1 MFKNKTLVVIG
12 VVGALTLL
20 LGGVGVAYAYA
31 QGPQPPV
38 EDGTFYGRGRFPGG
52 GMFGFGGVF
61 SDEAPMRG
69 RTSLV
74 GATAEVTG
82 LSDEEVI
89 AALNEGQTFADI
101 AEGAGVDP
109 QEIVDAAVAEHE
121 ARLQAAVDAGRL
133 TNEQME
139 QMFEDVRE
147 HVTDELD
154 ETHEPR
160 LFGGGRFGAGGLLGR
175 SDGGSWTTMFDVV
188 AEAVGLDP
196 SGLFTELHEGKSVAE
211 IAEEEGVELEEVQNA
226 IEAARIEGRKETIE
240 EAVEDGRLSEEQ
252 GEWMLEGLEE
262 GYVPGGR
269 GFAPGQNC
277 GPGGGFAPG
286 RGGRGRRMRW

>member
-12 VVGALTLL
+12 VVGALALL

-38 EDGTFYGRGRFPGG
+38 DDGTFYGRGRFPSG

-61 SDEAPMRG
+61 FDEAPMRG
-69 RTSLV
+69 GYSLV
-74 GATAEVTG
+74 EATAEVTG
-82 LSDEEVI
+82 LSEEEVI
-89 AALNEGQTFADI
+89 AALNDGQTFADV
-101 AEGAGVDP
+101 AEGAEVDP

-139 QMFEDVRE
+139 QMLADIRE

-160 LFGGGRFGAGGLLGR
+160 LFGGGRFGGGLLGR
-175 SDGGSWTTMFDVV
+175 LGGGSWTTMFDAV
-188 AEAVGLDP
+188 AEALGLDP
-196 SGLFTELHEGKSVAE
+196 TGLFTELHEGKSVAE
-211 IAEEEGVELEEVQNA
+211 IAEEKGVDLEKVRDA
-226 IEAARIEGRKETIE
+226 VEAARVEARK
-240 EAVEDGRLSEEQ
+240 EAVEQAVENGRLSEEQ

-262 GYVPGGR
+262 GYIPGGR

-277 GPGGGFAPG
+277 GPGGGLAPR
-286 RGGRGRRMRW
+286 RGGRGRGMGW